1 MHATLVCCIPGFA
14 QRSYTI
20 GTGGG
25 GQSQQISKEIQAQLP
40 PYEPVLQE
48 PVSLT
53 HKRGGCNA
61 AYCIWQQQQ
70 QQQLLPPSLIWGS
83 CRSCRFSANPQ
94 MLRAATLPCCIS
106 LFCCVS

>member
-1 MHATLVCCIPGFA
+1 MLKNVQIIRAWIGVCRDMHAALVCCIPGFA

-40 PYEPVLQE
+40 SYEPVLQE

-61 AYCIWQQQQ
+61 AYGI
-70 QQQLLPPSLIWGS
+70 
-83 CRSCRFSANPQ
+83 
-94 MLRAATLPCCIS
+94 
-106 LFCCVS
+106 